1 MKLKEI
7 EAIEIF
13 ITIGGRIAIKQQTIE
28 HSDAYV
34 FLTLDQFEIVKDWV
48 SNNKQEIELA
58 WNNGIEVDEGDDN
71 G

>member
-13 ITIGGRIAIKQQTIE
+13 ITVGGRIAIKQQSI
-28 HSDAYV
+28 DCGDVYV

-48 SNNKQEIELA
+48 ANNKQEIELA
-58 WNNGIEVDEGDDN
+58 WNNGIEVDEDDN
-71 G
+71 NG

>member
-7 EAIEIF
+7 ESIEIF
-13 ITIGGRIAIKQQTIE
+13 ITIGGRIAIKQVGIE
-28 HSDAYV
+28 SGDSFV
-34 FLTLDQFEIVKDWV
+34 FLTLDQFEKVKDWV
-48 SNNKQEIELA
+48 SNNEQEIELA